1 MKKHLS
7 KLSIFFAAWVIAASP
22 SLADTH
28 VVDEKHLQEHRVFE
42 KKNLEQQRFKT
53 EIQFDSGIRENLHFK
68 NGLLKESDIINTG
81 KKEIF
86 PPTHFSETHINYFSQ
101 FQLNQ
106 SGVPLE
112 PTGSGRFECEPSF
125 WKTWQGFDYI
135 FPIPPKNVSGWYMK
149 KEGESSIDLNIVA
162 P

>member
-1 MKKHLS
+1 MKTHLS
-7 KLSIFFAAWVIAASP
+7 KLSILFAGWVIAASP
-22 SLADTH
+22 SLADTQ

-53 EIQFDSGIRENLHFK
+53 ETQLGSEIRHPSHFN
-68 NGLLKESDIINTG
+68 NGLLKKSDVINQD
-81 KKEIF
+81 KKDIF
-86 PPTHFSETHINYFSQ
+86 PPTYFSESRVNYFSQ

-112 PTGSGRFECEPSF
+112 PTGYGRFECKPSF

-135 FPIPPKNVSGWYMK
+135 FPIPPKNVPGRYIK
-149 KEGESSIDLNIVA
+149 TEGESSVDLNIVV